1 MKKTVHTLILAASV
15 TALLGGGVTPA
26 AAGETGTAGT
36 YNNVRLAKVWGT
48 PKGKDVCISNDG
60 KKNSGAVLV
69 IRRCGS
75 GSEQRWTLKGNSRGL
90 YTIKNKKSAKCMG
103 VTSKASG
110 TQVKQYGC
118 SPSSTKQQWA
128 LHASKILNKWSGTA
142 ITAETSKSGRKLTI
156 TKWNN
161 STSKRVKQE
170 WGLK

>member
-1 MKKTVHTLILAASV
+1 MKKTARTLVLAASA
-15 TALLGGGVTPA
+15 TAILGGGVTPA
-26 AAGETGTAGT
+26 VAAEPGTTGSYT
-36 YNNVRLAKVWGT
+36 NVRLAKVWGT
-48 PKGKDVCISNDG
+48 PPGKDVCISNDG

-75 GSEQRWTLKGNSRGL
+75 GAEQRWTLKGDSRGL

-118 SPSSTKQQWA
+118 SSSSTKQRWA
-128 LHASKILNKWSGTA
+128 LQGSKIINKWSGKA
-142 ITAETSKSGRKLTI
+142 LTAESSSSGRKLTI
-156 TKWNN
+156 TKYNESN
-161 STSKRVKQE
+161 SKRIKQE